1 MGPIMILPREKANF
15 DEGVAMFRGQKYRR
29 FSNRVYRRCPNRR
42 RTEIRARSSGEGHA
56 GLETRDT
63 AGSKTCGTTAGQSD
77 IFLREQCHDAP
88 RRLLAEVLF
97 LEGDSASAVSLLA
110 KDMALRG
117 GGRLDCGPFKT
128 LNVSVN

>member
-63 AGSKTCGTTAGQSD
+63 AGSEACGTTTEQSD
-77 IFLREQCHDAP
+77 SFFTGPVSGCAQANMPLHMEP
-88 RRLLAEVLF
+88 GFMGVL
-97 LEGDSASAVSLLA
+97 
-110 KDMALRG
+110 
-117 GGRLDCGPFKT
+117 
-128 LNVSVN
+128 